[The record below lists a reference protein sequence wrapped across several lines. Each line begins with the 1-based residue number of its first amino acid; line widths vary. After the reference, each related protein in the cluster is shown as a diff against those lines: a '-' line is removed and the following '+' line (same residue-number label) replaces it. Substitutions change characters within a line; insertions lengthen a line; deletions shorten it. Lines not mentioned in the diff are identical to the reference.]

1 MNELCFQSAC
11 EIARA
16 LREKEVSALEVVETH
31 LRRIEATH
39 STLNAVVT
47 LAADRA
53 MDEARAA
60 DSRQARGEPLGALHG
75 VPVTI
80 KDSIETAGIL
90 TTGGTTGLAKH
101 VPERDA
107 PVVARLRE
115 AGAIVLGKTNTPEL
129 TLGGESDNLIFG
141 RTNNPYRLDRTP
153 GGSSGGAAAII
164 AAGGAALDLGSDV
177 GGSIREPAH
186 YCGIAGIKPTTGRVP
201 GTGHIPAS
209 YGAFDTFAQIGPMA
223 RRVEDIELAL
233 GIVSGIDWSDPSV
246 VPMPL
251 GSSTSI
257 TLDRLRVATYTDN
270 GLMAPVAEIAEAVND
285 ADAALAAGGVE
296 VVRALPEAIPDAVG
310 LIPRIRAAEGGAPV
324 RYALDRAGTTRP
336 SARLS
341 YALDFPTPPPGNVL
355 SDLMLE
361 LDLGARPHAR
371 LHARLRRHRLS
382 SVAVVRAC
390 ARLRAGRALRGLE
403 PRDGLQLDGL
413 AGGGGA
419 RRHEQRRTAD
429 RGAGGR
435 APLARGRRLRPGAPD
450 RVRAGRLP
458 PAAGDGVAGVS
469 WRDELR
475 QSRSSRRRSIRSS
488 RVCKVVIA
496 LS

>member
-1 MNELCFQSAC
+1 MNDICYWSAC

-16 LREKEVSALEVVETH
+16 VREKEVSALEAVEAH

-39 STLNAVVT
+39 SALNAVVT
-47 LAADRA
+47 LVADRA

-60 DSRQARGEPLGALHG
+60 DLRQAKGEPLGALHG
-75 VPVTI
+75 VPITI

-186 YCGIAGIKPTTGRVP
+186 YCGIAGIKPSTGRVP

-209 YGAFDTFAQIGPMA
+209 YGALDTFAQIGPMA

-233 GIVSGIDWSDPSV
+233 GIVSGVDWADPSV

-251 GSSTSI
+251 GASTA
-257 TLDRLRVATYTDN
+257 LALERLRVATYTDN
-270 GLMAPVAEIAEAVND
+270 GLSTPSAEIAGAVNE
-285 ADAALAAGGVE
+285 AAAALAAGGVE
-296 VVRALPEAIPDAVG
+296 VVGARPEAIPDAMG
-310 LIPRIRAAEGGAPV
+310 LIPRLRAAEGGAPV
-324 RYALDRAGTTRP
+324 RNALDRAGTTRP
-336 SARLS
+336 SARLA
-341 YALDFPTPPPGNVL
+341 YALDFPSPPPGNVL
-355 SDLMLE
+355 SDLMVE
-361 LDLGARPHAR
+361 L
-371 LHARLRRHRLS
+371 
-382 SVAVVRAC
+382 
-390 ARLRAGRALRGLE
+390 
-403 PRDGLQLDGL
+403 
-413 AGGGGA
+413 
-419 RRHEQRRTAD
+419 
-429 RGAGGR
+429 
-435 APLARGRRLRPGAPD
+435 D
-450 RVRAGRLP
+450 RVRARMLAFLRDFDAIICPASPQCAPEHGFEPTERYRAWSHAMAYNVTGWPGVTVRAGTGDDGMPIGVQVVARPWREDVAFALARRIESALGGYRPP
-458 PAAGDGVAGVS
+458 PAMA
-469 WRDELR
+469 
-475 QSRSSRRRSIRSS
+475 
-488 RVCKVVIA
+488 
-496 LS
+496 

>member
-60 DSRQARGEPLGALHG
+60 DARQARGEPLGALHG

-361 LDLGARPHAR
+361 LDLVRARMLAFMRDFDAIVCPVSPWCAPAHGFEPEERYVAWSHAMAYN
-371 LHARLRRHRLS
+371 LTGWPG
-382 SVAVVRAC
+382 VVVRAGTSNEGLPIGVQVV
-390 ARLRAGRALRGLE
+390 ARPWREDVAFA
-403 PRDGLQLDGL
+403 
-413 AGGGGA
+413 
-419 RRHEQRRTAD
+419 
-429 RGAGGR
+429 
-435 APLARGRRLRPGAPD
+435 LARHIESALGGYRP
-450 RVRAGRLP
+450 P
-458 PAAGDGVAGVS
+458 PETA
-469 WRDELR
+469 
-475 QSRSSRRRSIRSS
+475 
-488 RVCKVVIA
+488 
-496 LS
+496 

>member
-1 MNELCFQSAC
+1 MNELCFRSAC

-16 LREKEVSALEVVETH
+16 VREKEVSALEVVETH

-39 STLNAVVT
+39 SALNAVVT
-47 LAADRA
+47 LVADRA
-53 MDEARAA
+53 VDEARAA
-60 DSRQARGEPLGALHG
+60 DARQASGDPIGALHG

-90 TTGGTTGLAKH
+90 TTGGTTGLSNH

-141 RTNNPYRLDRTP
+141 RTSNPYRLDRTP

-186 YCGIAGIKPTTGRVP
+186 YCGIAGIKPTSGRVP

-233 GIVSGIDWSDPSV
+233 GIVSGLDWADPSV

-251 GSSTSI
+251 EASASI
-257 TLDRLRVATYTDN
+257 ALERLRIATYTDN
-270 GLMAPVAEIAEAVND
+270 GLMAPSEEIAGAVND
-285 ADAALAAGGVE
+285 ATAALAAGGVE
-296 VVRALPEAIPDAVG
+296 VVGALPEAIPDAVD
-310 LIPRIRAAEGGAPV
+310 LLPRIRAAEGGAPV
-324 RYALDRAGTTRP
+324 RYALDLAGTTNP

-355 SDLMLE
+355 SNLMIE
-361 LDLGARPHAR
+361 LDLVRARMLAFLRDFDAIVCPVSPWCAPEHGFEPDERYVAWSHAMAYN
-371 LHARLRRHRLS
+371 LTGWPG
-382 SVAVVRAC
+382 VVVRAGTSDEGLPIGVQIV
-390 ARLRAGRALRGLE
+390 ARPWREDVAFA
-403 PRDGLQLDGL
+403 
-413 AGGGGA
+413 
-419 RRHEQRRTAD
+419 
-429 RGAGGR
+429 
-435 APLARGRRLRPGAPD
+435 LARCIESALGGYRP
-450 RVRAGRLP
+450 P
-458 PAAGDGVAGVS
+458 PETA
-469 WRDELR
+469 
-475 QSRSSRRRSIRSS
+475 
-488 RVCKVVIA
+488 
-496 LS
+496 

>member
-361 LDLGARPHAR
+361 LDLVRARMLAFMRDFDAIVCPVSPWCAPAHGFEPEERYVAWSHAMAYN
-371 LHARLRRHRLS
+371 LTGWPG
-382 SVAVVRAC
+382 VVVRAGMSSEGLPIGVQVV
-390 ARLRAGRALRGLE
+390 ARPWREDVAFAL
-403 PRDGLQLDGL
+403 
-413 AGGGGA
+413 A
-419 RRHEQRRTAD
+419 RRIESALGGYRPPPETA
-429 RGAGGR
+429 
-435 APLARGRRLRPGAPD
+435 
-450 RVRAGRLP
+450 
-458 PAAGDGVAGVS
+458 
-469 WRDELR
+469 
-475 QSRSSRRRSIRSS
+475 
-488 RVCKVVIA
+488 
-496 LS
+496 

>member
-1 MNELCFQSAC
+1 MNETCFWSAC

-16 LREKEVSALEVVETH
+16 VREKEVSALEVVETH
-31 LRRIEATH
+31 LRRIETVNPA
-39 STLNAVVT
+39 LNAVVT

-53 MDEARAA
+53 MAEARAA
-60 DSRQARGEPLGALHG
+60 DARQAKGGPLGALHG

-80 KDSIETAGIL
+80 KDSIETAGVL
-90 TTGGTTGLAKH
+90 TTGGTTGLANH

-107 PVVARLRE
+107 SVVARLRE

-209 YGAFDTFAQIGPMA
+209 YGALDTFAQIGPMA

-233 GIVSGIDWSDPSV
+233 GIVSGIDWEDPRV

-251 GSSTSI
+251 GASAAVA
-257 TLDRLRVATYTDN
+257 LERLRVATHADN
-270 GLMAPVAEIAEAVND
+270 GLIAPSADIARAVSD
-285 ADAALAAGGVE
+285 AATALAAGGVE
-296 VVRALPEAIPDAVG
+296 VVRAVPEAIPDAVA

-324 RYALDRAGTTRP
+324 RNALERAGTTRP
-336 SARLS
+336 SARLA
-341 YALDFPTPPPGNVL
+341 YALDFPSPPPGNVL
-355 SDLMLE
+355 SDLMVE
-361 LDLGARPHAR
+361 L
-371 LHARLRRHRLS
+371 
-382 SVAVVRAC
+382 
-390 ARLRAGRALRGLE
+390 
-403 PRDGLQLDGL
+403 
-413 AGGGGA
+413 
-419 RRHEQRRTAD
+419 
-429 RGAGGR
+429 
-435 APLARGRRLRPGAPD
+435 D
-450 RVRAGRLP
+450 RVRTRMLAFLRDFDAIVCPASPRCAPEHGFVPEERYRAWSHAMAYNLTGWPGVTVRAGTGADGLPIGVQVVARPGREDVAFALARRIESVLGGYRPP
-458 PAAGDGVAGVS
+458 PAIG
-469 WRDELR
+469 
-475 QSRSSRRRSIRSS
+475 
-488 RVCKVVIA
+488 
-496 LS
+496 

>member
-60 DSRQARGEPLGALHG
+60 DARQARGEPLGALHG

-296 VVRALPEAIPDAVG
+296 VVRALPDAIPDAVG

-361 LDLGARPHAR
+361 LDLVRARMLAFMRDFDAIVCPVSPWCAPAHGFEPEERYVAWSHAMAYN
-371 LHARLRRHRLS
+371 LTGWPG
-382 SVAVVRAC
+382 VVVRAGTSSEGLPIGVQVV
-390 ARLRAGRALRGLE
+390 ARPWREDVAFAL
-403 PRDGLQLDGL
+403 
-413 AGGGGA
+413 A
-419 RRHEQRRTAD
+419 RRIESALGGYRPPPETA
-429 RGAGGR
+429 
-435 APLARGRRLRPGAPD
+435 
-450 RVRAGRLP
+450 
-458 PAAGDGVAGVS
+458 
-469 WRDELR
+469 
-475 QSRSSRRRSIRSS
+475 
-488 RVCKVVIA
+488 
-496 LS
+496 

>member
-270 GLMAPVAEIAEAVND
+270 GLMAPVVEIAEAVND

-310 LIPRIRAAEGGAPV
+310 LLPRIRAAEGGAPV
-324 RYALDRAGTTRP
+324 RYALERAGTTRP
-336 SARLS
+336 SSRLS

-361 LDLGARPHAR
+361 LDLVRARMLAFMRDFDAIVCPVSPWCAPEHGFEPEERYVAWSHAMAYN
-371 LHARLRRHRLS
+371 LTGWPG
-382 SVAVVRAC
+382 VVVRAGTSSEGLPIGVQVV
-390 ARLRAGRALRGLE
+390 ARPWREDVAFA
-403 PRDGLQLDGL
+403 
-413 AGGGGA
+413 
-419 RRHEQRRTAD
+419 
-429 RGAGGR
+429 
-435 APLARGRRLRPGAPD
+435 LARHIESALGGYRP
-450 RVRAGRLP
+450 P
-458 PAAGDGVAGVS
+458 PETA
-469 WRDELR
+469 
-475 QSRSSRRRSIRSS
+475 
-488 RVCKVVIA
+488 
-496 LS
+496 

>member
-1 MNELCFQSAC
+1 MNELCFRSVC

-16 LREKEVSALEVVETH
+16 VREKEVSALEVVETH

-39 STLNAVVT
+39 PALNAVVT
-47 LAADRA
+47 LAAERA

-60 DSRQARGEPLGALHG
+60 DARQVAGDPLGALHG

-90 TTGGTTGLAKH
+90 TTGGTTGLADH

-107 PVVARLRE
+107 TVVARLRA

-141 RTNNPYRLDRTP
+141 RTSNPYRLDRTP

-186 YCGIAGIKPTTGRVP
+186 YCGIAGIKPTSGRVP

-209 YGAFDTFAQIGPMA
+209 YGALDTFAQIGPMA

-233 GIVSGIDWSDPSV
+233 GIVSGVDWADPSV

-251 GSSTSI
+251 GDSASI
-257 TLDRLRVATYTDN
+257 ALERLRVATYTDN
-270 GLMAPVAEIAEAVND
+270 GLIAPSEEIAGAVND
-285 ADAALAAGGVE
+285 AATALAAGGVE
-296 VVRALPEAIPDAVG
+296 VVSALPEAIPDAVD
-310 LIPRIRAAEGGAPV
+310 LLPRIRAAEGGAPV
-324 RYALDRAGTTRP
+324 RYALERAGTTNP

-341 YALDFPTPPPGNVL
+341 YALDFPVPPPGNVL
-355 SDLMLE
+355 SDLMIALDQVRARMLAFLRDFDAILCPISPWCAPEHGFEPEE
-361 LDLGARPHAR
+361 LYVAWSHAMAYN
-371 LHARLRRHRLS
+371 LTGWPG
-382 SVAVVRAC
+382 VVVRAGKSDEGLPIGVQVV
-390 ARLRAGRALRGLE
+390 ARPWREDVAFAL
-403 PRDGLQLDGL
+403 
-413 AGGGGA
+413 A
-419 RRHEQRRTAD
+419 RRIETAL
-429 RGAGGR
+429 GGYC
-435 APLARGRRLRPGAPD
+435 RPP
-450 RVRAGRLP
+450 
-458 PAAGDGVAGVS
+458 
-469 WRDELR
+469 ETT
-475 QSRSSRRRSIRSS
+475 
-488 RVCKVVIA
+488 
-496 LS
+496 